1 MGPMRRSIRAVLLLN
16 VLALVPN
23 CQNKK
28 DGADKAEA
36 APAASSSQPV
46 GKVAQAVANAVE
58 AGGPAAAASSGPPP
72 DGILDPAR
80 AEAEAPTGSAPK
92 LSLGTNG
99 SEPRVALRSPN
110 AALPRNLKLEVTL
123 QAGMGQGLPPIEIGL
138 SLDSK
143 PSAAPSAQAGGKP
156 DAKALSVTAR
166 VRDVKVVMP
175 NVPEDFRKQ
184 IAELKGGKVTF
195 LMAPD
200 GGGYGFS
207 SELPPSAKPE
217 LRDLLDT
224 VTEGLNLLTMP
235 LPTEPVGSGA
245 FWIVVSRE
253 KSTGF
258 GLVSYHMVK
267 LTRADAK
274 APELEFDTRRYAI
287 GRAIDPALLPPGS
300 EQANLKEMSAGV
312 KGRVRLA
319 MDSKL
324 PVSLEADAAL
334 QGAIEQSPGSPP
346 RAVQSM
352 SGYRISVVR

>member
-1 MGPMRRSIRAVLLLN
+1 MRRCIRAVLLLN
-16 VLALVPN
+16 LLALVPN
-23 CQNKK
+23 CQTKK
-28 DGADKAEA
+28 DGDKSEA
-36 APAASSSQPV
+36 TTATSSNQPV

-58 AGGPAAAASSGPPP
+58 AGGPATAASSGPPP

-80 AEAEAPTGSAPK
+80 AEAEAPSGSAPK
-92 LSLGTNG
+92 LSLGANG
-99 SEPRVALRSPN
+99 SEPRVTLRSPN

-123 QAGMGQGLPPIEIGL
+123 QAGMGQGLPPIEIALGL
-138 SLDSK
+138 ESK
-143 PSAAPSAQAGGKP
+143 PGPTSSGQAAGKP

-166 VRDVKVVMP
+166 VRDVKVAVP
-175 NVPEDFRKQ
+175 NVPEDFLKQ

-195 LMAPD
+195 LMAPN
-200 GGGYGFS
+200 GGGYGFTA
-207 SELPPSAKPE
+207 ELPASAKPE

-224 VTEGLNLLTMP
+224 VTEGLTLLTMP
-235 LPTEPVGSGA
+235 LPTEPVGAGA
-245 FWIVVSRE
+245 FWMVVSRE

-300 EQANLKEMSAGV
+300 EPANLKEMSAGV

-319 MDSKL
+319 AESKL

-334 QGAIEQSPGSPP
+334 QGAIEQTPGSSS